1 MGEFLYR
8 GFFIRWGIEFIGE
21 ILSKK
26 QPLNAVRMLIYFS
39 FALTVIGH

>member
-8 GFFIRWGIEFIGE
+8 GFYSLGIVFIGE

-26 QPLNAVRMLIYFS
+26 QPLNAVRIIVHIS
-39 FALTVIGH
+39 FARTAIGC